1 MISGERSSVSCLH
14 PLPCNQCSW
23 VAPVNELRTN
33 QESIQP
39 WAHSL
44 VCCTLPPVLR
54 GQFADDTNAWS
65 FKKTPKTVDSFQFR
79 LLWIILMTI
88 YVPKLTSTCIL
99 RVFLP
104 IVINLGSTAYD
115 KLYFILSTAL
125 NQLHVVC
132 NLYPYLLYSYEKFWW
147 NLICRTWPAFCP
159 KDSNILYP
167 CLVSGAWIWQVTT

>member
-14 PLPCNQCSW
+14 PLACNQCSW

-33 QESIQP
+33 QVSIQP

-65 FKKTPKTVDSFQFR
+65 FKKTLKTVDSFQFR
-79 LLWIILMTI
+79 LLWMLLMTI
-88 YVPKLTSTCIL
+88 YVSKLTSTCIL

-104 IVINLGSTAYD
+104 IVI
-115 KLYFILSTAL
+115 KLF
-125 NQLHVVC
+125 LHFVNYTQPASC
-132 NLYPYLLYSYEKFWW
+132 NLCLYLLYSYEKFWW
-147 NLICRTWPAFCP
+147 NLVYRTWPAFCP
-159 KDSNILYP
+159 KDSNVPYP
-167 CLVSGAWIWQVTT
+167 CQASGAWIWPATSTQHRR